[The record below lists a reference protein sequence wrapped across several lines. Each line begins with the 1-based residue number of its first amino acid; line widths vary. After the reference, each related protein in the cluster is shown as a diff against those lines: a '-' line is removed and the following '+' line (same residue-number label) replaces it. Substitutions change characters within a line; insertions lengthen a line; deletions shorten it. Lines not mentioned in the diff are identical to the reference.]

1 MPPSEFLLGL
11 PVKRFCLNPA
21 VEPRHL
27 IGLLQQRLWS
37 VKTRPPENLI
47 PDSTQEDGKQQTG
60 SNAKGGGGDSHSA
73 RSLWPLYCH
82 ITAGESTGIAI
93 NH

>member
-1 MPPSEFLLGL
+1 MALNERVSTPSSLVGG
-11 PVKRFCLNPA
+11 
-21 VEPRHL
+21 VE
-27 IGLLQQRLWS
+27 IRL
-37 VKTRPPENLI
+37 PENLI

-73 RSLWPLYCH
+73 RSLWPLYWH
-82 ITAGESTGIAI
+82 ITACESTCLAI